1 MRFGDFPDWD
11 FHANAL
17 TLGNVRPGLGQ
28 PAPMIGESAM
38 SVSAHELYPSP
49 ELRSWRTPLVI
60 IVCGCAIAL
69 LSFGPRSSLG
79 FFIQPMSREFSWG
92 RDIFGLALAVQ
103 NLLWGLGQPIAG
115 AIADR
120 FGVLRVMCVGA
131 VLYAGGL
138 LMMRY
143 AAAPL
148 SLDIGAG
155 VLIGFGLSG
164 CSFNLVLSAFSKLL
178 PPERRGIALGAG
190 TAAGSFGQFLFAPF
204 GVALIDNFGWQT
216 ALTVFAALML
226 LIIPLS
232 LALATPAAT
241 SAHAPASGQQS
252 FRTALAEAF
261 GHRSYVLLVL
271 GFFTCGFQLAFIT
284 VHLPAYLSDRGVSAQ
299 TGGWVIATIGLF
311 NIVGSLS
318 VGWLQTRLPKRYIL
332 STIYLVRA
340 LSIVAFISFPITT
353 FSAIAFG
360 AVTGLTWLST
370 VPPTSALVALMFGTR
385 WFATLYGFAFV
396 SHQVGGFLGVLLG
409 GIVFERFGSYGPIW
423 WLSVLFGMLS
433 ALINLP
439 IVEAPV
445 ARPVAQPA

>member
-1 MRFGDFPDWD
+1 MAVTTGDISPSS
-11 FHANAL
+11 
-17 TLGNVRPGLGQ
+17 GLGT
-28 PAPMIGESAM
+28 
-38 SVSAHELYPSP
+38 
-49 ELRSWRTPLVI
+49 WRTPLVI
-60 IVCGCAIAL
+60 IICGCAIAL

-79 FFIQPMSREFSWG
+79 FFVQPMGREFAWG
-92 RDIFGLALAVQ
+92 RDVFGLALALQ

-120 FGVLRVMCVGA
+120 FGILRVMIIGA
-131 VLYAGGL
+131 LLYAGGL
-138 LMMRY
+138 LLMRY
-143 AAAPL
+143 STAPL
-148 SLDIGAG
+148 SLDLGAG

-178 PPERRGIALGAG
+178 PVEKRGMAVGAG

-204 GVALIDNFGWQT
+204 GVAMIDNFGWQS
-216 ALTVFAALML
+216 ALTVFALLML

-232 LALATPAAT
+232 LALATPPAT
-241 SAHAPASGQQS
+241 SINAPAADQQS
-252 FRTALAEAF
+252 FKTALAEAL

-284 VHLPAYLSDRGVSAQ
+284 VHLPAYLVDRGIAAQ

-311 NIVGSLS
+311 NIIGSLG
-318 VGWLQTRLPKRYIL
+318 VGWLQNRFPKRYIL
-332 STIYLVRA
+332 STIYFLRA
-340 LSIVAFISFPITT
+340 MSIVAFISFPITT
-353 FSAIAFG
+353 FSAIMFG
-360 AVTGLTWLST
+360 AATGLTWLST

-385 WFATLYGFAFV
+385 WFSTLYGFAFV
-396 SHQVGGFLGVLLG
+396 SHQAGGFLGVLLG
-409 GIVFERFGSYGPIW
+409 GIVFEKFGSYAPLW
-423 WLSVLFGMLS
+423 WLSVLFGVLS